1 MKKRGKKN
9 IYSLGISSLFNDIG
23 SEMIAPILPFY
34 IMALGGGGFAIGAL
48 SGIREGLASIFK
60 ILGGW
65 ISDRVGKRKKFV
77 FFGYFISVISR
88 LVLAFVNAWQS
99 VIGIVGLDRVGKLRD
114 APRDAIIIDST
125 SKRGKG
131 FGLHQMLDTVGAV
144 IGTILVIILFW
155 FLDMGFKQII
165 VWAAIL
171 SSLALVPLFFVK
183 EYKFKKTKTT
193 LFKGIKLL
201 NPKLKYFV
209 LVASV
214 FALANFGLYMFLI
227 VLAKETFGNNL
238 VPLILYAVFNIVY
251 AGLVMRFGTLSD
263 RIGRKK
269 ILFAGYALFFLLS
282 VFLVFFVSKIFVI
295 VSFVLYGMVYA
306 LTNSNQRALASDFIK
321 TKKGTGMGFFNS
333 VSGIGKIL
341 GGVIGG
347 LLWDVSHIL
356 MFGYLAFISLISIV
370 LLFFVRE
377 K

>member
-9 IYSLGISSLFNDIG
+9 IYLLGGSSLFNDIG

-34 IMALGGGGFAIGAL
+34 IMALGGGGFALGAV

-65 ISDRVGKRKKFV
+65 ISDRAGRRKEFV
-77 FFGYFISVISR
+77 FMGYFISVISR
-88 LVLAFVNAWQS
+88 FILAFVKTWQS

-114 APRDAIIIDST
+114 APRDAIIMDST
-125 SKRGKG
+125 SKRGRG
-131 FGLHQMLDTVGAV
+131 FGIHQMLDTVGAV

-155 FLDMGFKQII
+155 ALDMGFKQII
-165 VWAAIL
+165 IWAAIL

-183 EYKFKKTKTT
+183 EYDFKKTRTT

-209 LVASV
+209 LVASI

-238 VPLILYAVFNIVY
+238 VPLILYAVFNIVF
-251 AGLVMRFGTLSD
+251 AGLVTKFGTLSD
-263 RIGRKK
+263 KIGRKK
-269 ILFAGYALFFLLS
+269 VLFAGYSLFFLLAI
-282 VFLVFFVSKIFVI
+282 FLTFFTNKVFVI
-295 VSFVLYGMVYA
+295 VSFVLYGLVYA
-306 LTNSNQRALASDFIK
+306 LTHSNQKAMASDFIK
-321 TKKGTGMGFFNS
+321 TRKGTGMGFFNS
-333 VSGIGKIL
+333 VLGVGNII

-347 LLWDVSHIL
+347 LLWDVSHTL
-356 MFGYLAFISLISIV
+356 MFGYLAGVSVLAIV
-370 LLFFVRE
+370 LLLFVKE